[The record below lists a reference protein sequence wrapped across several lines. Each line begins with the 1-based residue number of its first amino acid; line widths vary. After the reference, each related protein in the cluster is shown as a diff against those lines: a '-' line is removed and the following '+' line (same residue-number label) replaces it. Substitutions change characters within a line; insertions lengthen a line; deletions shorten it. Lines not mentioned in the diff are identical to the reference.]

1 MEKTSIDLEAARD
14 AIRRAMEQLA
24 ARNHRACSLNVV
36 DAAVRDLESECRDR
50 AALPHMVDAVKA
62 AILAMD
68 EAGELE
74 CHVEPRRDWRLLT

>member
-1 MEKTSIDLEAARD
+1 MEKTSIDLEAARE
-14 AIRRAMEQLA
+14 AIRRTMEQFA
-24 ARNHRACSLNVV
+24 ARNRRACSLNVV
-36 DAAVRDLESECRDR
+36 DTAVQVLESECPDR
-50 AALPHMVDAVKA
+50 AALPKVVDAVKA